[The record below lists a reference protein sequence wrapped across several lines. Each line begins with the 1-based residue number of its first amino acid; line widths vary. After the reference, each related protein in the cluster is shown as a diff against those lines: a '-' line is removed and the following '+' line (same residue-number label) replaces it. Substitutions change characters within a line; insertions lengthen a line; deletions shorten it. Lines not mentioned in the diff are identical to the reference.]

1 MADSD
6 NTTTLPCVTRKT
18 GTVRSAS
25 AIEESPAETEIRTE
39 SEPSAD
45 VVLAAAE
52 KPTVLAASRKDQEL
66 QPSAPSDPALL
77 LVSDWQMARY
87 ISLLL
92 CRVQQR
98 LESQIMV
105 NAGIQGLTE
114 DSPTRAQGQMAGTF
128 GPPRDYAVAR
138 EAEVFAM
145 TEALKFQDSIPEVAA
160 TSLSGVIAKLEM
172 ILGAD
177 RDIGDPTDFP
187 WPHIASA
194 LRDLKAIAGDL
205 PVGRRSRERTRS
217 DVAKH
222 WERAVKLVAA
232 LKEESQAEQSGDVA
246 DFRHAL

>member
-39 SEPSAD
+39 SETSAD
-45 VVLAAAE
+45 LALAAAK
-52 KPTVLAASRKDQEL
+52 KPTVLAASRDDTEL
-66 QPSAPSDPALL
+66 QTPALRDPALL
-77 LVSDWQMARY
+77 LMSDWQLARY

-105 NAGIQGLTE
+105 NPGIQGLTA
-114 DSPTRAQGQMAGTF
+114 DSSTRVQGQTARTF
-128 GPPRDYAVAR
+128 GGPRDYAVAR

-145 TEALKFQDSIPEVAA
+145 TEALKLQDSIPEVAA
-160 TSLSGVIAKLEM
+160 TSLIGVIAKLEM
-172 ILGAD
+172 IVGAD
-177 RDIGDPTDFP
+177 RDISDPTDFP
-187 WPHIASA
+187 WPHIASV

-205 PVGRRSRERTRS
+205 PAGRRSRGRTRN
-217 DVAKH
+217 DVARH
-222 WERAVKLVAA
+222 WESAVKLVAA
-232 LKEESQAEQSGDVA
+232 LREEGAADYRDDVA
-246 DFRHAL
+246 VS